1 MSDWSVKAWES
12 KSLCIELVEEI
23 ISREEK
29 ADNSG
34 RRNEVMMIKSQQT
47 CSSWLHLSFELAVDV

>member
-1 MSDWSVKAWES
+1 MSDWSVKAW
-12 KSLCIELVEEI
+12 KVKVYDIELVEEI

-47 CSSWLHLSFELAVDV
+47 AAAKGYRD